1 MAHSGGI
8 RHLQWRFLA
17 LHATISILS
26 PSSGLSAL
34 PLALLH
40 PHAQEE
46 RRHRTIGRNHRLGLA
61 VAASGVL
68 PWVPPQVLIEDGD
81 ESFVYVVEDGKAI
94 LRAVK
99 CASSRPRVRGVRP
112 QAGETVIVGGTRKV
126 DDGAAVTC
134 KEAK

>member
-1 MAHSGGI
+1 MS
-8 RHLQWRFLA
+8 L
-17 LHATISILS
+17 
-26 PSSGLSAL
+26 SSGLSAL

-46 RRHRTIGRNHRLGLA
+46 RRCRTIGRNHRLGLA

-68 PWVPPQVLIEDGD
+68 PWVPPQALIEDGD

-94 LRAVK
+94 LRAVEES
-99 CASSRPRVRGVRP
+99 ALLPDRVFVKSGLKT
-112 QAGETVIVGGTRKV
+112 GETVIVGGTHKV
-126 DDGAAVTC
+126 YDSAAVTC